1 MIVKKVK
8 HGQSA
13 KPKAWQIGDLL
24 DYIRSAHRGETQEKV
39 THFGARNFLTDD
51 HEAQKREMIALAQES
66 IHSRMPVSHWI
77 FSWREEEQPTP
88 EQVEETEKAAAIM
101 KMTEAQVR
109 IVMSQNELR
118 EKAMIFNEGLDDRVI
133 EIVKVLTL
141 EQLNSQLQGKQLD
154 AIYFDVHDG
163 DYRFALFFNDQQ
175 GMVRID
181 IDAVRTYAANLKE
194 LLEETKQDMIIDRSW
209 AKRFLDTH

>member
-1 MIVKKVK
+1 MSMAKKEEVCCPECGSPISFTLWDSINTMIPTAISDIITGKLFDIQCESCGYKTRVDYPILFNDMEHKV
-8 HGQSA
+8 
-13 KPKAWQIGDLL
+13 
-24 DYIRSAHRGETQEKV
+24 
-39 THFGARNFLTDD
+39 
-51 HEAQKREMIALAQES
+51 MIYY
-66 IHSRMPVSHWI
+66 V
-77 FSWREEEQPTP
+77 TP

-101 KMTEAQVR
+101 KMTGAQVR

-163 DYRFALFFNDQQ
+163 DYRFALFFDDQQ

-181 IDAVRTYAANLKE
+181 IDAVRIYAANLTE

>member
-1 MIVKKVK
+1 MSMAKKAEVCCPECGSPISFTLWDSINTMIPTAISDIITGKLFEIQCEHCGYKTSVDYPILFNDMEHKV
-8 HGQSA
+8 
-13 KPKAWQIGDLL
+13 
-24 DYIRSAHRGETQEKV
+24 
-39 THFGARNFLTDD
+39 
-51 HEAQKREMIALAQES
+51 MIYY
-66 IHSRMPVSHWI
+66 V
-77 FSWREEEQPTP
+77 TP

-101 KMTEAQVR
+101 KMTGAQVR

-154 AIYFDVHDG
+154 AVYFDVQDG
-163 DYRFALFFNDQQ
+163 DYRFALFFDDQQ

-181 IDAVRTYAANLKE
+181 IDAVREYATNLVE
-194 LLEETKQDMIIDRSW
+194 LLEDTKQDMIIDRAW
-209 AKRFLDTH
+209 AERFLDTH